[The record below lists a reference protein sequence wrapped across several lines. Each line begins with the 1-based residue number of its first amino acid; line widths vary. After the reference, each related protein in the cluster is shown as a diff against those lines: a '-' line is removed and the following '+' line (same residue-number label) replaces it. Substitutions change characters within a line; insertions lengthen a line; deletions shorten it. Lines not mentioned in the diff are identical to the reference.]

1 MMNSFYQHYHN
12 FQLFDVVK
20 LAEIEI
26 NKVQIAERKIE
37 LIKVKEITL
46 YKNLIIEQST
56 NNEKLTREIDNV
68 ELWNCQCL

>member
-37 LIKVKEITL
+37 LIKVKNSL
-46 YKNLIIEQST
+46 YIRI
-56 NNEKLTREIDNV
+56 
-68 ELWNCQCL
+68 